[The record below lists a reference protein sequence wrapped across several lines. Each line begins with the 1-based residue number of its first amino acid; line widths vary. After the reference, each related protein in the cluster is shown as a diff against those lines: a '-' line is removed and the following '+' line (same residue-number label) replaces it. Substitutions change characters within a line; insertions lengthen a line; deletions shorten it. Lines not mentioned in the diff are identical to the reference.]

1 MLPEHVSILF
11 FWEIREACALLQVL
25 GEKSYYEILSQTVWQ
40 FPLFTFHLS
49 HLSLVTSIMHRAYVS
64 YLAYTD

>member
-49 HLSLVTSIMHRAYVS
+49 HLSLVTSIRHRAYVS